1 MHAPGKGRQLVFIG
15 DSLTEWYDWASRF
28 PNDDVT
34 NLGIS
39 GETVGELL
47 ERRELVRSRA
57 GNPDWVFLMSGIN
70 DVLQERHQI
79 TPFYREIVRNYS
91 TWWKRAAIVV
101 QSLLP
106 IEYAWISNDLIRDL
120 NRHLLDIAR
129 EQEARYLDVY
139 AAFVNAQGSVKQG
152 LLSDDGVHLSSS
164 GYEVWAREVERLLS
178 AS

>member
-1 MHAPGKGRQLVFIG
+1 MHVPDKRRHIVFIG
-15 DSLTEWYDWASRF
+15 DSLTEWYDWAGRF

-47 ERRELVRSRA
+47 DRRSLVRSRA

-70 DVLQERHQI
+70 DVLQERYQI
-79 TPFYREIVRNYS
+79 TPSYREIVRNYA
-91 TWWKRAAIVV
+91 TWWKRATIVV

-106 IEYAWISNDLIRDL
+106 VEYSWISNDLIRDL
-120 NRHLLDIAR
+120 NRHLLAIAR
-129 EQEARYLDVY
+129 EQGTRYLDVY
-139 AAFVNAQGSVKQG
+139 AAFVDAAGSVKQG
-152 LLSDDGVHLSSS
+152 LLSEDGVHLSPS
-164 GYEVWAREVERLLS
+164 GYAVWAREIERLLS